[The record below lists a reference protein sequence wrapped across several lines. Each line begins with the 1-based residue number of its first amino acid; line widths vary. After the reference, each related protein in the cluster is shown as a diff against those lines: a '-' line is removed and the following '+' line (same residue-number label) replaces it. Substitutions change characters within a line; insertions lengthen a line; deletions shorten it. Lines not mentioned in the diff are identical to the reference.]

1 MEKQFSS
8 PDFDGLQP
16 LADFLA
22 APERPEGG
30 FTLHEL
36 QGYLFAVVCAPESVV
51 IGEWLYTVFDDLGI
65 EFNDSDEATELAAM
79 LVGLYNQIFDWI
91 DEQLLEDQL
100 PLPVE
105 IRQPALA
112 NLEPEA
118 PLHQWSLGFLAGH
131 ESLAELWDIDVPELQ
146 DQLDGMLVGPLFFSS
161 RTAAEALFKES
172 NLGSFE
178 ELAASVLAVMQQA
191 MLGYA
196 RLGLGISDLLAEMG
210 EEISEPVR
218 SVKIG
223 RNEPC
228 PCGSGKK
235 YKKCCMNAG
244 LD

>member
-1 MEKQFSS
+1 MDKQPPLPEFA
-8 PDFDGLQP
+8 GIQP

-22 APERPEGG
+22 APERSEGS

-36 QGYLFAVVCAPESVV
+36 QGYLFAVACAPETV
-51 IGEWLYTVFDDLGI
+51 IAGEWLYAVFDNLGI
-65 EFNDSDEATELAAM
+65 EFNDSDESVQLAGM

-91 DEQLLEDQL
+91 DERLLEDQL

-112 NLEPEA
+112 NLEPDA

-172 NLGSFE
+172 SLGSFE

-196 RLGLGISDLLAEMG
+196 RLGLGISDLLAEMD

-235 YKKCCMNAG
+235 YKKCCLNAG